1 MYSAVQVGEGGEG
14 SLRDVVPCTRRC
26 RRGRERRKP
35 ARCCIV
41 YSAVRVGGGR
51 TRRTPCSDV
60 VPWIRRLHEWGGDDG
75 PGTRVLRR
83 SGRAGVE
90 EISREKLCRFS
101 DGAAVDRAGGQQG
114 RHKEASTARTVE
126 HQQGSA
132 APPPDGRM
140 WGGVWKLLPVVSTT
154 AVWTATTGAGRHFHL
169 VALASWS

>member
-1 MYSAVQVGEGGEG
+1 VMLY
-14 SLRDVVPCTRRC
+14 
-26 RRGRERRKP
+26 RGLDG
-35 ARCCIV
+35 CM
-41 YSAVRVGGGR
+41 SG
-51 TRRTPCSDV
+51 
-60 VPWIRRLHEWGGDDG
+60 GGDDG

-132 APPPDGRM
+132 APPQDGRM